1 MIFQVN
7 KSRKMYHEINIENW
21 KRKAAYAFF
30 KDFDDPFFNITA
42 NLDVTNLY
50 QFSKKYNLSFF
61 LSNLHCALETV
72 NEIPEFKRR
81 MLDGKVVDYEEVNVG
96 STILHDDETFSFCY
110 FSRYA
115 DIFKFNKIGKVNI
128 EKQNQSKEFDPQL
141 NELNSIHC
149 SIIPWIAFTSFKHAK
164 NFGNKDSIPKLTF
177 GKIFDENDRKKMP
190 LSVAVNH
197 ALVDGLHVGKYFEK
211 LQERMNDLK

>member
-1 MIFQVN
+1 
-7 KSRKMYHEINIENW
+7 MYKEINIETW
-21 KRKAAYAFF
+21 KRKALYEHF

-42 NLDVTNLY
+42 NLDVTALY
-50 QFSKKYNLSFF
+50 SFCKKNGLSIL

-81 MLDGKVVDYEEVNVG
+81 MLDGKVIEYEVINIG

-110 FSRYA
+110 FGREP
-115 DIFKFNKIGKVNI
+115 DIVEFNRKGKGNI
-128 EKQNQSKEFDPQL
+128 EKQNESKSLDPRL

-149 SIIPWIAFTSFKHAK
+149 STIPWIAFTSFKHAK
-164 NFGNKDSIPKLTF
+164 KFGNNDSIPKLTF
-177 GKIFDENDRKKMP
+177 GKIFNENDRKKMP

-197 ALVDGLHVGKYFEK
+197 AIMDGVHVGKYFEK
-211 LQERMNDLK
+211 LQQRIDSLK